1 MDNRFVSIFLPALV
15 MTREA
20 TTLDDLTV
28 DSLYYSYNVY
38 NDYDADIDDVNWKRM
53 RFYHTRVG
61 NRKALVIDY
70 RDREDIFSVYS
81 LITYSADH
89 SLPVRYYTFFADFY
103 DFEHPHTPLLR
114 ANNGDMTSTRLQRYS
129 FDTSRHTLLA
139 AVRTPETTHP
149 LLDTHPDEVLP
160 HL

>member
-20 TTLDDLTV
+20 TTLNNLKV

-38 NDYDADIDDVNWKRM
+38 NDYDADRDDVNWNRM
-53 RFYHTRVG
+53 RFYRTRVG

-70 RDREDIFSVYS
+70 RDKENGFSVYS

-89 SLPVRYYTFFADFY
+89 SLPVRY
-103 DFEHPHTPLLR
+103 
-114 ANNGDMTSTRLQRYS
+114 
-129 FDTSRHTLLA
+129 
-139 AVRTPETTHP
+139 
-149 LLDTHPDEVLP
+149 
-160 HL
+160 

>member
-20 TTLDDLTV
+20 TTLDNLTV

-38 NDYDADIDDVNWKRM
+38 NDYDADRDDVNWKRM

-103 DFEHPHTPLLR
+103 DFEHPHTALLR
-114 ANNGDMTSTRLQRYS
+114 ENNGDMTSTHLQRYS
-129 FDTSRHTLLA
+129 FDISWHTMLET
-139 AVRTPETTHP
+139 VRIHEKNNP
-149 LLDTHPDEVLP
+149 LLERNPEEIFPDL
-160 HL
+160 

>member
-61 NRKALVIDY
+61 NRKALVIDS
-70 RDREDIFSVYS
+70 RAREDIFSVYA
-81 LITYSADH
+81 LITHSADL
-89 SLPVRYYTFFADFY
+89 SLPVRY
-103 DFEHPHTPLLR
+103 
-114 ANNGDMTSTRLQRYS
+114 
-129 FDTSRHTLLA
+129 
-139 AVRTPETTHP
+139 
-149 LLDTHPDEVLP
+149 
-160 HL
+160 